1 MTVSVHG
8 EKRLNA
14 IEKRVGS
21 SESDVST
28 FAWRIW
34 RSLNCIRL
42 PYIRMASVIVIRKVG
57 NKVSSN

>member
-14 IEKRVGS
+14 IEKRVES

-34 RSLNCIRL
+34 RSLNWTRL
-42 PYIRMASVIVIRKVG
+42 PYIVIVIRKVG
-57 NKVSSN
+57 NKVSNN

>member
-1 MTVSVHG
+1 MAVSVHG

-14 IEKRVGS
+14 IEKRVES

-34 RSLNCIRL
+34 RSSNWTRL
-42 PYIRMASVIVIRKVG
+42 PYIRMASVVVIRKVDT
-57 NKVSSN
+57 SNN